1 MDQGN
6 SGQCQHPYHPPCE
19 WGQRPSVILRAQYF
33 QRDAQMNLTNQQ
45 GVCPGVYLV
54 RFDEAIFTG
63 GAVQYQQ
70 LVNDT
75 GGSPS
80 GWMDFVSCCLE
91 SSATPLLDLQSDPA
105 MTGYYP
111 GLEQVVIRDFMM
123 ADALPPHFGT
133 AAQSPIVSINCTQSS
148 CKFDGLSIESA
159 GMLPVAVRSYA
170 GGVTGTTIIAAGSG
184 TYSAQGVVDARGLP
198 TGTWK
203 QTSGAG
209 WLMSGGQGTEA
220 LSFLPSP
227 SGPNDTNTK
236 PTRVIFVNGSDAHYR
251 RGAKE
256 DEPPTMVH
264 GHLAKKSSWNPPK
277 LGPGESATFQME
289 LLGAEAGDAT
299 LAGHSAVVAAKHRV
313 QLTAN
318 SGEDVVTALMF
329 K

>member
-1 MDQGN
+1 M
-6 SGQCQHPYHPPCE
+6 
-19 WGQRPSVILRAQYF
+19 RRACAGMS
-33 QRDAQMNLTNQQ
+33 D
-45 GVCPGVYLV
+45 
-54 RFDEAIFTG
+54 
-63 GAVQYQQ
+63 AVQYQQ

-75 GGSPS
+75 GGSPT

-105 MTGYYP
+105 MTGYFP

-209 WLMSGGQGTEA
+209 WWIAPMADDSLLVAGGRADDPTHRKEGGRNKEGEVCRDQRTEA
-220 LSFLPSP
+220 A
-227 SGPNDTNTK
+227 NDTAGSGRINPETYDRNQNK
-236 PTRVIFVNGSDAHYR
+236 THKSLHISKTPHESDQRYATRVPPHQHSPFS
-251 RGAKE
+251 RG
-256 DEPPTMVH
+256 
-264 GHLAKKSSWNPPK
+264 GRK
-277 LGPGESATFQME
+277 LTHHTS
-289 LLGAEAGDAT
+289 
-299 LAGHSAVVAAKHRV
+299 
-313 QLTAN
+313 
-318 SGEDVVTALMF
+318 
-329 K
+329 